1 MNTGMEQRSVEGT
14 EQKTKE
20 WNMKLVG
27 LRIVRNEADKDREG
41 TLLQED
47 LPPNTR
53 VLPKGE
59 MPVTQKEEPER

>member
-1 MNTGMEQRSVEGT
+1 MNAGMEQRSTEGT

-53 VLPKGE
+53 VLPKGG
-59 MPVTQKEEPER
+59 MPTTQEVNPER